1 MTINETFLVD
11 GRRPGAAREFHVS
24 RGVREA
30 CGLDASLFTSTGNV
44 VFADFRA
51 AREFAHRLN
60 EHRPAERAISAS
72 DIYALGLIDEVLHL
86 VVARHRRENAPNL
99 WADALDLLGKEI
111 GRAPLAEML
120 RSFVE
125 EFPPTPVFAGEVTS
139 EEHLSGETGGGDHR
153 HLALEELVMLWLANR
168 NPAFEPFRELFDE
181 NGLRQTT
188 AYGTAVRRLESFL
201 AASLTSG
208 PKVESLLDL
217 LLAPVRAAPD
227 SLQGQLEFIRTTW
240 AELLGPDLYRIL
252 GGLDFLAEEHRA
264 WFPAGPGPVESLR
277 SDPSAAST
285 PRCSMRSV
293 PWDGGW

>member
-1 MTINETFLVD
+1 MSVIPNSELRIPNSEFYSCLYDWAGFAALKRYDRHPSD
-11 GRRPGAAREFHVS
+11 GGLREFHVS

-168 NPAFEPFRELFDE
+168 NPAFEPED
-181 NGLRQTT
+181 
-188 AYGTAVRRLESFL
+188 
-201 AASLTSG
+201 
-208 PKVESLLDL
+208 
-217 LLAPVRAAPD
+217 LAPQQVHYPNFDGA
-227 SLQGQLEFIRTTW
+227 
-240 AELLGPDLYRIL
+240 
-252 GGLDFLAEEHRA
+252 
-264 WFPAGPGPVESLR
+264 
-277 SDPSAAST
+277 
-285 PRCSMRSV
+285 RCA
-293 PWDGGW
+293 